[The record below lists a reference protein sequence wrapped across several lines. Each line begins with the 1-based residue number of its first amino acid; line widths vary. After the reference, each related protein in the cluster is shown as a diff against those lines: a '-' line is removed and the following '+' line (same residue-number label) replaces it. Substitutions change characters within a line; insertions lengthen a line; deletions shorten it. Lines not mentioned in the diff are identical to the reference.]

1 MGIYRTLV
9 FLAAFFSCACLAEPD
24 NNQEIL
30 EMEKQ
35 LERLNKVNFH
45 PNLLPIILRNSDFM
59 ALTPQQVAT
68 FKAWGKT
75 NFKPMVA
82 VMNEVIRKRIEFEE
96 AALSP
101 SVSADTLRD
110 KQEAIFQLHRK
121 LLDYKLSCREN
132 IVQTFNEENW
142 DGFMMVLGEEGFPIP
157 GHVDMVEFATFS
169 VKSEAAGSES
179 HTSK

>member
-1 MGIYRTLV
+1 MDVLRALV
-9 FLAAFFSCACLAEPD
+9 LLATFFSCACLAEPD
-24 NNQEIL
+24 NDKAIL

-45 PNLLPIILRNSDFM
+45 PNLLPVILRNRDFM
-59 ALTPQQVAT
+59 GLTPQQVAT

-75 NFKPMVA
+75 NFKPMVS
-82 VMNEVIRKRIEFEE
+82 VMNQIIRKRIEFEE

-101 SVSADTLRD
+101 SVSAETLRD
-110 KQEAIFQLHRK
+110 KQEVIFHLHRA
-121 LLDYKLSCREN
+121 LLDYKLSCRNN

-157 GHVDMVEFATFS
+157 GGMGTASFASFTDEPKGYLVED
-169 VKSEAAGSES
+169 
-179 HTSK
+179 